1 MITINSFL
9 HREVLR
15 DIIRR
20 WMYDEARPADAELLT
35 GLVHFNHV
43 YVSRYLEQFAGLV
56 FGGLHRGDFSS
67 RPVRVKGNLKDA
79 LVMDPPYRNER
90 INALVEDYRRNP
102 GRFYRETP
110 FHGTLYF
117 RSRHGRTEYIGSSR
131 IKRVRRLAEKSA
143 RRIIDRIFA
152 TIKRHADV
160 LADERA
166 HLLGIRREYL
176 LTTPADMT
184 EEFLRAENRLLMDL
198 REKRPIEGAGEE
210 LAINDVA
217 GMKVILEETDQRR
230 LTELIDRL
238 PDCEIVEEERHAGRY
253 NATNL
258 IVRYRPAREE
268 ILARPLGKGLLGL
281 MQARGK
287 VLEEAGEAFTGF
299 VRSGEEDILL
309 EIILSTYQEL
319 LESEIG
325 RCIHEDRIIEQ
336 RLYQQYRGP
345 LARNIQCLME
355 YLFTFPSSS
364 QRELGE
370 LPIKLWNR
378 YLPDYFDEI
387 LKQLFQIPITADSFL
402 NGSLS

>member
-1 MITINSFL
+1 MITISSFL
-9 HREVLR
+9 HRDALCDV
-15 DIIRR
+15 IRR

-43 YVSRYLEQFAGLV
+43 YVSRYLAQFAGQV
-56 FGGLHRGDFSS
+56 FAGLHGEPFSS
-67 RPVRVKGNLKDA
+67 RPVRVKGDLKDA
-79 LVMDPPYRNER
+79 LVIDPPYCNER
-90 INALVEDYRRNP
+90 IDELVRDYRLTP

-117 RSRHGRTEYIGSSR
+117 RSRCGRTEYIGTSR

-143 RRIIDRIFA
+143 RRIIDRIFT
-152 TIKRHADV
+152 TIKGHADA

-166 HLLGIRREYL
+166 QLLGIPRESL
-176 LTTPADMT
+176 LTTPEEMT
-184 EEFLRAENRLLMDL
+184 EEFLRAENRLLMDFQG
-198 REKRPIEGAGEE
+198 KRPIEGVEKA
-210 LAINDVA
+210 LPINDVA
-217 GMKVILEETDQRR
+217 GMKVILEETEQWR

-238 PDCEIVEEERHAGRY
+238 PACEIVEEERHLGRY

-258 IVRYRPAREE
+258 IVRYRPLRED
-268 ILARPLGKGLLGL
+268 ILARPLGKGLLDL
-281 MQARGK
+281 MEARGCAP
-287 VLEEAGEAFTGF
+287 EEAERAFAKF
-299 VRSGEEDILL
+299 VRSGEEEVLL

-325 RCIHEDRIIEQ
+325 RSIHEDRIIEQ
-336 RLYQQYRGP
+336 RLYQPYRGP

-355 YLFTFPSSS
+355 YLFTFPASS

-378 YLPDYFDEI
+378 YLPDYFDEV
-387 LKQLFQIPITADSFL
+387 LKQLFHIPMPADE
-402 NGSLS
+402 